1 MFGRYREG
9 SNLEVLQRDSWQLE
23 LLVTGFA
30 LAGMISGLDEF
41 QKWNSETLASL
52 NGNGI
57 LTIVAGGILVC
68 VSFAYLITLA
78 NFFFHVVLRCLWI
91 GAIGSRSVMQT
102 TVLQR
107 RKLAPRFARFL
118 TRRAGDID
126 GYIQRLD
133 DTSSLVFAFTF
144 LLIITAVSLFAS
156 SALLILLSFAIK
168 SVNGHTGIIVALGLL
183 ITVIVLFG
191 LLYLIDFL
199 TVGWL
204 KRFRWLSVVY
214 YPFYR
219 LFGWVTLARLYRPL
233 YYNLLNRPRGR
244 TVVLLL
250 VPYLAIAFFFST
262 LGISPNVYVAD
273 AFLTEDQN
281 SAFVMEPSHYA
292 DESSAREGY
301 TEIIIPSQVLRAS
314 PLRVRIPILG
324 SYEGYIERR
333 CPNLPRHYDGSL
345 HSDLFGTAK
354 SVVYANDSIRET
366 HRPTLSRET
375 LDCLSS
381 AVALYLDDR
390 PVSMDDVLL
399 TRPPDKAYSELLKF
413 IDLDSLQP
421 GLHELTMHQFK
432 TPNRRSPLDT
442 LLSVVAVPFY
452 YAPTR

>member
-9 SNLEVLQRDSWQLE
+9 SNLEILQRDSWQLE

-30 LAGMISGLDEF
+30 LAGMISGLDTF
-41 QKWNSETLASL
+41 QRWNSATLASL
-52 NGNGI
+52 SGNGI

-91 GAIGSRSVMQT
+91 GAIGSRSVMQN

-107 RKLAPRFARFL
+107 KKLAPRFARFL
-118 TRRAGDID
+118 ARRAGDID
-126 GYIQRLD
+126 AYIHRLD
-133 DTSSLVFAFTF
+133 DTASLVFAFTF
-144 LLIITAVSLFAS
+144 LLIIAAVSLLAS
-156 SALLILLSFAIK
+156 TAVLVLLSFAIQ
-168 SVNGHTGIIVALGLL
+168 SLNQHTGMMVALGLL
-183 ITVIVLFG
+183 ITVLILFG

-219 LFGWVTLARLYRPL
+219 LFGWITLARLYRPL

-250 VPYLAIAFFFST
+250 VPYLIIAFFVLT
-262 LGISPNVYVAD
+262 LGISPNVYVAE
-273 AFLTEDQN
+273 AFLKDDQN
-281 SAFVMEPSHYA
+281 SAFVLEPNHYA
-292 DESSAREGY
+292 DESSGREGY

-324 SYEGYIERR
+324 SYEGFIERR
-333 CPNLPRHYDGSL
+333 CPDLPRHYDGSL
-345 HSDLFGTAK
+345 HSDLFGTGQ
-354 SVVYANDSIRET
+354 SVVYRNDSLSET
-366 HRPTLSRET
+366 HRPTLNRAT

-381 AVALYLDDR
+381 AVALYLDDT
-390 PVSMDDVLL
+390 PVSMDDILL
-399 TRPPDKAYSELLKF
+399 TRPPDHAYSELLKF
-413 IDLDSLQP
+413 IDLDSIQP

-432 TPNRRSPLDT
+432 APNRRSPLDT
-442 LLSVVAVPFY
+442 LRSVVTVPFY
-452 YAPTR
+452 YAPAR